1 MTDPLQEAASVLRAG
16 GVVLHATEGVWG
28 LACDPHQR
36 RAVEKILDIKGR
48 AAAKGVILIG
58 GGDEVFSAQLDQ
70 VSRAH
75 ADQVRAS
82 WPGHHTWILPDSCY
96 PDYITGG
103 RGTIAARV
111 PNHAQARGLCEEFG
125 GALVSTSAN
134 RSGEPPASNAVMA
147 QRTLGDEV
155 DFFLPGEVGAEGRDS
170 IIHGLDGEIL
180 R

>member
-58 GGDEVFSAQLDQ
+58 AGDEVFSAQLDQ

-75 ADQVRAS
+75 ADQVRLLAWS
-82 WPGHHTWILPDSCY
+82 SH
-96 PDYITGG
+96 
-103 RGTIAARV
+103 
-111 PNHAQARGLCEEFG
+111 
-125 GALVSTSAN
+125 
-134 RSGEPPASNAVMA
+134 
-147 QRTLGDEV
+147 
-155 DFFLPGEVGAEGRDS
+155 
-170 IIHGLDGEIL
+170 LDTAGQL
-180 R
+180 LS

>member
-1 MTDPLQEAASVLRAG
+1 MTDPLQEAAAVLRAG

-36 RAVEKILDIKGR
+36 RAVDKILDIKGR

-58 GGDEVFSAQLDQ
+58 AGEEVFSAQLAQ
-70 VSRAH
+70 VSREH

-82 WPGHHTWILPDSCY
+82 WPGHHTWVLPDSCY
-96 PDYITGG
+96 PDYISGG

-111 PNHAQARGLCEEFG
+111 PNHEQARRLCAAFG

-134 RSGEPPASNAVMA
+134 RSGEPAATNAVTA
-147 QRTLGDEV
+147 QRTVGHEV
-155 DFFLPGEVGAEGRDS
+155 DLFLPGEVGAAGRAS
-170 IIHGLDGEIL
+170 VIHGLDGEIL